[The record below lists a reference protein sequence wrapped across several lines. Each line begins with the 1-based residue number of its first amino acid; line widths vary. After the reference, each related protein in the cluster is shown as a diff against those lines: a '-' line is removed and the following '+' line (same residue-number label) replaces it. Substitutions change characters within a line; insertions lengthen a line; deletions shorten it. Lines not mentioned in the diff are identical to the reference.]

1 MPPRIYIHFIAY
13 RSHFPAPFIVC
24 FMEECQPVVS
34 IHSSEEGALIEELCS
49 QFPDEYQENPKL
61 VRFMAA
67 CSLRNRRYEPA
78 SASKRLG
85 KYLGW
90 RKEIFGHCK
99 DQSIEED
106 ATLRDQIRAGLLYL
120 CPTRLPNGAALI
132 FIRMRH
138 HNPSDFDS
146 HTTMQ
151 YWHYMIMTSL
161 IKDPLL
167 AVHGFVFV
175 NNFEGATL
183 ANTDIKVPTSISSA
197 LNKCMPV
204 RVNSINFVNPPWV
217 IRLVIPVVKTVLSA
231 KLASRLNVILDAA
244 ELPGVL
250 SISQEDLPT
259 ELGGQVE
266 VDDPVG
272 VLQIMVAE
280 NIVV

>member
-1 MPPRIYIHFIAY
+1 MSGIIRKGIREDVPVMFELIKELALYEKAPEQVTNTVEQMYLDGFGDNPIYGTIVAEVAGEVVGLALYYY
-13 RSHFPAPFIVC
+13 RYSTWK
-24 FMEECQPVVS
+24 
-34 IHSSEEGALIEELCS
+34 G
-49 QFPDEYQENPKL
+49 
-61 VRFMAA
+61 
-67 CSLRNRRYEPA
+67 
-78 SASKRLG
+78 KRLG

-120 CPTRLPNGAALI
+120 CPTKLPNGAALI

-138 HNPSDFDS
+138 HNPTDFNS

-167 AVHGFVFV
+167 AIHGFVFV

-217 IRLVIPVVKTVLSA
+217 IRMVIPVVKTVLSA

-244 ELPGVL
+244 ELPEVL
-250 SISQEDLPT
+250 SIAQEDLPT

-280 NIVV
+280 NIAV

>member
-1 MPPRIYIHFIAY
+1 M
-13 RSHFPAPFIVC
+13 SVEN
-24 FMEECQPVVS
+24 MDPVVL
-34 IHSSEEGALIEELCS
+34 IDSSEEIALIEELCS
-49 QFPDEYQENPKL
+49 QFPNEFEENPKL

-67 CSLRNRRYEPA
+67 CSLRNRHYEVA
-78 SASKRLG
+78 SSLKRLG

-99 DQSIEED
+99 DQSIEND
-106 ATLRDQIRAGLLYL
+106 DQLRNQIRAGLLYL
-120 CPTRLPNGAALI
+120 CPTRLSNGAALI

-138 HNPSDFDS
+138 HNPSDFNS
-146 HTTMQ
+146 HATMQ

-167 AVHGFVFV
+167 AVRGFVFV

-217 IRLVIPVVKTVLSA
+217 IRLVIPVVKTILSA
-231 KLASRLNVILDAA
+231 KLASRLNVILDAS
-244 ELPGVL
+244 ELPEVL
-250 SISQEDLPT
+250 SIAQEALPT
-259 ELGGQVE
+259 ELGGLVE
-266 VDDPVG
+266 VDEPDG